1 VPAFARPAFG
11 QPRKD
16 RLVKLKAS
24 AARITQ
30 RVFGTSSRRIWLL
43 TTVVTVGAGLLAWT
57 TVDLDAIGG
66 PILIRWWM
74 LAPMVYLS
82 ELTVVHLRFRRDAHS
97 FSMSELPLIAG
108 LFFASPMDLILA
120 QLIGN
125 AAALAINRR
134 QPLIKFAFNLSQFS
148 LQAVVA
154 VVVFRSVVSAGSPDS
169 WVGWLAA
176 GLAAIVALVLATGLI
191 TAAIRMSGGR
201 LNAQEMIEVLGLS
214 SIATL
219 MNTSLAL
226 IGVHLVW
233 STPSSAWLA
242 LIPPIVLSFAYRAYV
257 SQREERA
264 RLESLYLAMRS
275 LHEAG
280 HIEVA
285 LTGAAVQASQMFE
298 AEFSEIILLPENEEL
313 PAYVSAVGP
322 GSRSDSMVPI
332 DRTLGASLLRR
343 VGPGQAMLLPGTEDD
358 PIRPAGELPRIE
370 DGMVAHI
377 RAGDGAVGLF
387 VVANRLGDISR
398 FDHSD
403 VKLLETFASQVST
416 TLVNGQLA
424 DSLAQ
429 LTELKDELR
438 HQALHDSLTKLAN
451 RALFSD
457 RLEHALE
464 RSAGS
469 TRLVAVLFLD
479 LDDFKTVNDSLGH
492 EAGDRLLVGV
502 AQRIQA
508 ATRPGDTVARF
519 GGDEFAVLLDDLGD
533 ASDAEEAAERI
544 LHTLAVPFQ
553 IRDRDLAAH
562 ASIGIAISTQ
572 RSDPDQLLRDAD
584 TAMYVAKRRRKG
596 TYQLFEAPMREEM
609 TQRLE
614 LRADLAEAIARESL
628 VVHYQPIVDLHR
640 GSLVGVEALVRWPHE
655 NAGLVGPDSFIP
667 FAEETGLIIPLG
679 RWVLGEACRQVR
691 RWEDETGHSLTV
703 SVNLSPNQL
712 HDEEF
717 PGQVSETLH
726 DHRLEPARLVLE
738 ITETVL
744 MQTPVEVLEDIK
756 ALGVRL
762 AIDDFGTGYSSLS
775 YLDRLPIEIVKV
787 DRSFVE
793 RVASGEPSPLARTV
807 VQLGES
813 LGLQTVVEGIET
825 TAQLD
830 ALTALGV
837 RVGQGFYLAEPMDA
851 VAFEQLLRGVG
862 PGEPIVPI
870 EGNAPVIQLRAER
883 SA

>member
-1 VPAFARPAFG
+1 
-11 QPRKD
+11 
-16 RLVKLKAS
+16 
-24 AARITQ
+24 
-30 RVFGTSSRRIWLL
+30 
-43 TTVVTVGAGLLAWT
+43 
-57 TVDLDAIGG
+57 
-66 PILIRWWM
+66 
-74 LAPMVYLS
+74 MVYLS

-108 LFFASPMDLILA
+108 LFFASPAELIIA
-120 QLIGN
+120 QLVGN
-125 AAALAINRR
+125 AAALVINRR

-148 LQAVVA
+148 LQAVIA
-154 VVVFRSVVSAGSPDS
+154 IVVFRSVVSAGAPDS
-169 WVGWLAA
+169 WIGWLAA
-176 GLAAIVALVLATGLI
+176 GLASVTALVVATGLI

-201 LNAQEMIEVLGLS
+201 LDSQEMIEVLGLS

-242 LIPPIVLSFAYRAYV
+242 LVPPVVLSFAYRAYV

-264 RLESLYLAMRS
+264 RLESLYHAMRS

-280 HIEVA
+280 HIEAA
-285 LTGAAVQASQMFE
+285 LTGAASQASEMFE
-298 AEFSEIILLPENEEL
+298 AEFSEIILLPENEDL
-313 PAYVSAVGP
+313 PAYLSAVGP
-322 GSRSDSMVPI
+322 GARSESMIPI
-332 DRTLGASLLRR
+332 DRTSGATLLRR

-377 RAGDGAVGLF
+377 RGGEGAVGVF

-398 FDHSD
+398 FNHSD

-451 RALFSD
+451 RALFAD
-457 RLEHALE
+457 RLRHALE
-464 RSAGS
+464 RSADS
-469 TRLVAVLFLD
+469 NRIVAVLFLD

-492 EAGDRLLVGV
+492 EAGDRLLTGV

-519 GGDEFAVLLDDLGD
+519 GGDEFAVLLEDLGD
-533 ASDAEEAAERI
+533 SADAEDAAERI
-544 LHTLAVPFQ
+544 LNTLAVPFQ
-553 IRDRDLAAH
+553 IRDRDLTSH
-562 ASIGIAISTQ
+562 ASLGVAIADHN
-572 RSDPDQLLRDAD
+572 SDPDQLLRDAD
-584 TAMYVAKRRRKG
+584 TAMYAAKRRRKG
-596 TYQLFEAPMREEM
+596 TYQLFEAPMRAEM

-614 LRADLAEAIARESL
+614 LRADLAEAIARGAL
-628 VVHYQPIVDLHR
+628 AVHYQPIVDLH
-640 GSLVGVEALVRWPHE
+640 GGFLVGAEALVRWPHRS
-655 NAGLVGPDSFIP
+655 AGMVNPDSFIP

-679 RWVLGEACRQVR
+679 RWVLDEACRQVHQ
-691 RWEDETGHSLTV
+691 WEIDTGHELAI

-712 HDEEF
+712 HDEDF
-717 PGQVSETLH
+717 PGVVAAILEQ
-726 DHRLEPARLVLE
+726 HRLDPVRLVLE

-744 MQTPVEVLEDIK
+744 MQTPVEVLEEIK
-756 ALGVRL
+756 ALGVKL

-775 YLDRLPIEIVKV
+775 YLDRLPIEIIKV

-793 RVASGEPSPLARTV
+793 RVASGDPSPLAQTV
-807 VQLGES
+807 VGLGDS

-825 TAQLD
+825 VEQFD

-837 RVGQGFYLAEPMDA
+837 RIGQGFFLAKPMDSS
-851 VAFEQLLRGVG
+851 AFGALLREVG
-862 PGEPIVPI
+862 PGEPIVAI
-870 EGNAPVIQLRAER
+870 TSGASIFQLRSQK

>member
-1 VPAFARPAFG
+1 MAQIRTV
-11 QPRKD
+11 
-16 RLVKLKAS
+16 
-24 AARITQ
+24 AARIAE
-30 RVFGTSSRRIWLL
+30 RVAGTSSRRIWLL
-43 TTVVTVGAGLLAWT
+43 TLVITAAAGLIAWAT
-57 TVDLDAIGG
+57 AGMGPIGG
-66 PILIRWWM
+66 PLRLRWWM

-108 LFFASPMDLILA
+108 LFFATPLELFIA

-148 LQAVVA
+148 LQAA
-154 VVVFRSVVSAGSPDS
+154 IAIVVFRLIVSTGAPDS
-169 WVGWLAA
+169 WIGWLAA
-176 GLAAIVALVLATGLI
+176 GTATLAALVFATGLI

-201 LNAQEMIEVLGLS
+201 LNPQEMVEVLGLS

-226 IGVHLVW
+226 IGVRLVW

-242 LIPPIVLSFAYRAYV
+242 LVPPVVLSFAYRAYI
-257 SQREERA
+257 SQREERS
-264 RLESLYLAMRS
+264 RLESLYHAMRS

-285 LTGAAVQASQMFE
+285 LTGAAIQASQMFE
-298 AEFSEIILLPENEEL
+298 AEFSEIILLPENEHL
-313 PAYVSAVGP
+313 PAYLSAVGP
-322 GSRSDSMVPI
+322 GERSESMLPI
-332 DRTLGASLLRR
+332 DRSLGANLLRR
-343 VGPGQAMLLPGTEDD
+343 VGPGQAMLLPGTEEQ
-358 PIRPAGELPRIE
+358 PTRPAGELPRIE

-377 RAGDGAVGLF
+377 RGGDGAVGVF
-387 VVANRLGDISR
+387 IVANRLGDISR
-398 FDHSD
+398 FNHSD
-403 VKLLETFASQVST
+403 TKLLETFAAQVST

-451 RALFSD
+451 RVLFSD
-457 RLEHALE
+457 RLKNALE
-464 RSAGS
+464 RSAD
-469 TRLVAVLFLD
+469 TKRLVAVLFLD

-492 EAGDRLLVGV
+492 EAGDRLLVAV

-519 GGDEFAVLLDDLGD
+519 GGDEFAILLEDV
-533 ASDAEEAAERI
+533 AQPSDAEEAAERI
-544 LHTLAVPFQ
+544 LNTLAVPFQ
-553 IRDRDLAAH
+553 IRDRDFASH
-562 ASIGIAISTQ
+562 ASIGVAIAESN
-572 RSDPDQLLRDAD
+572 SNPDQLLRDAD
-584 TAMYVAKRRRKG
+584 TAMYAAKRRRKG

-614 LRADLAEAIARESL
+614 LRADLAEAIARGDL
-628 VVHYQPIVDLHR
+628 IVHYQPIVDLHA
-640 GSLVGVEALVRWPHE
+640 GSLMGVEALIRWPHE
-655 NAGLVGPDSFIP
+655 NAELVAPDAFIP

-679 RWVLGEACRQVR
+679 RWVLDEACRQIR
-691 RWEDETGHSLTV
+691 RWELDTGHSLTV

-712 HDEEF
+712 HDNEF
-717 PGQVSETLH
+717 AGQVAYILEQ
-726 DHRLEPARLVLE
+726 HRLDPARLVLE

-756 ALGVRL
+756 SLGVRM

-775 YLDRLPIEIVKV
+775 YLDRLPIEIIKV

-793 RVASGEPSPLARTV
+793 RVASDEPSPLARTV
-807 VQLGES
+807 VQIGES
-813 LGLQTVVEGIET
+813 LGLRTVVEGIET
-825 TAQLD
+825 VEQLN
-830 ALTALGV
+830 ALMALGV
-837 RVGQGFYLAEPMDA
+837 SVGQGFYLAEPMS
-851 VAFEQLLRGVG
+851 VEGFEELLRDVL
-862 PGEPIVPI
+862 PGEPIVPVA
-870 EGNAPVIQLRAER
+870 GNAQVIQLRSER